1 MTLTTKKYGDII
13 YLIYLKVQVTK
24 GQLMAKIIIT
34 DDEPMNRRMTEFMLT
49 KNGYE
54 TVKAA
59 SGEECL
65 SKLSD
70 GADLVLLDV
79 MMPGLNG
86 FETLKRMRGV
96 GITIPVIFLTA
107 AEDNETL
114 HEAEELG
121 VPCVQKPFRPDD
133 LLSAVRNAIGAVK

>member
-1 MTLTTKKYGDII
+1 
-13 YLIYLKVQVTK
+13 
-24 GQLMAKIIIT
+24 MAKIIIT

-54 TVKAA
+54 TVKAS

-70 GADLVLLDV
+70 GADLVLLNV

-121 VPCVQKPFRPDD
+121 VPCVRKPFRPDD
-133 LLSAVRNAIGAVK
+133 LLSAVRNAIGVVK

>member
-1 MTLTTKKYGDII
+1 
-13 YLIYLKVQVTK
+13 
-24 GQLMAKIIIT
+24 MAKIIIT

-70 GADLVLLDV
+70 GADLV
-79 MMPGLNG
+79 MPGLNG

-121 VPCVQKPFRPDD
+121 VPCVRKPFRSDD
-133 LLSAVRNAIGAVK
+133 LLNAVRNAIGAVK

>member
-1 MTLTTKKYGDII
+1 
-13 YLIYLKVQVTK
+13 
-24 GQLMAKIIIT
+24 MAKIIIT

-79 MMPGLNG
+79 MMPDMDGYEVLEYMNFNG
-86 FETLKRMRGV
+86 VLKRTPAIMVTG
-96 GITIPVIFLTA
+96 A
-107 AEDNETL
+107 DSAED
-114 HEAEELG
+114 EEKCLRMG
-121 VPCVQKPFRPDD
+121 AMDFVRKPYVTD
-133 LLSAVRNAIGAVK
+133 VKTAGKKRR

>member
-1 MTLTTKKYGDII
+1 
-13 YLIYLKVQVTK
+13 
-24 GQLMAKIIIT
+24 MAKIIIT

-70 GADLVLLDV
+70 EADPEAHARRRD
-79 MMPGLNG
+79 NDSCN
-86 FETLKRMRGV
+86 
-96 GITIPVIFLTA
+96 IPYSC
-107 AEDNETL
+107 
-114 HEAEELG
+114 G
-121 VPCVQKPFRPDD
+121 
-133 LLSAVRNAIGAVK
+133 G

>member
-1 MTLTTKKYGDII
+1 
-13 YLIYLKVQVTK
+13 
-24 GQLMAKIIIT
+24 MAKIIIT

-79 MMPGLNG
+79 MMPGLKATPHKVHKL
-86 FETLKRMRGV
+86 EIKH
-96 GITIPVIFLTA
+96 
-107 AEDNETL
+107 D
-114 HEAEELG
+114 
-121 VPCVQKPFRPDD
+121 
-133 LLSAVRNAIGAVK
+133 

>member
-1 MTLTTKKYGDII
+1 
-13 YLIYLKVQVTK
+13 
-24 GQLMAKIIIT
+24 MAKIIIT

-107 AEDNETL
+107 AEDKKRCIKRKNSVF
-114 HEAEELG
+114 HASG
-121 VPCVQKPFRPDD
+121 NPSD
-133 LLSAVRNAIGAVK
+133 LTTF

>member
-1 MTLTTKKYGDII
+1 
-13 YLIYLKVQVTK
+13 
-24 GQLMAKIIIT
+24 MAKIIIT

-96 GITIPVIFLTA
+96 GITIPVIFLTTKRCIKRRDSVFHA
-107 AEDNETL
+107 SGN
-114 HEAEELG
+114 
-121 VPCVQKPFRPDD
+121 PSD
-133 LLSAVRNAIGAVK
+133 LTTF

>member
-1 MTLTTKKYGDII
+1 
-13 YLIYLKVQVTK
+13 
-24 GQLMAKIIIT
+24 MAKIIIT

-107 AEDNETL
+107 AE
-114 HEAEELG
+114 ELG
-121 VPCVQKPFRPDD
+121 VPCVRKPFRPDD
-133 LLSAVRNAIGAVK
+133 LLNAVRNAIGAVK

>member
-1 MTLTTKKYGDII
+1 
-13 YLIYLKVQVTK
+13 
-24 GQLMAKIIIT
+24 MAKIIIT

-86 FETLKRMRGV
+86 FETLKRMRGI

-114 HEAEELG
+114 HKAEELG
-121 VPCVQKPFRPDD
+121 VPCVRKPFRPDD
-133 LLSAVRNAIGAVK
+133 LLNAVRNAIGAVK

>member
-1 MTLTTKKYGDII
+1 
-13 YLIYLKVQVTK
+13 
-24 GQLMAKIIIT
+24 MAKIIIT

-107 AEDNETL
+107 AEDNERCMKRRNSVF
-114 HEAEELG
+114 HASG
-121 VPCVQKPFRPDD
+121 NPSD
-133 LLSAVRNAIGAVK
+133 LTTF

>member
-1 MTLTTKKYGDII
+1 
-13 YLIYLKVQVTK
+13 
-24 GQLMAKIIIT
+24 MAKIIIT

-96 GITIPVIFLTA
+96 GITIPVILQLRRITKRCMKRRNSVFHASGNPSDLT
-107 AEDNETL
+107 T
-114 HEAEELG
+114 
-121 VPCVQKPFRPDD
+121 F
-133 LLSAVRNAIGAVK
+133 

>member
-1 MTLTTKKYGDII
+1 MYNILVCDDEKDIVSALEI
-13 YLIYLKVQVTK
+13 YLTSEGYRVFK
-24 GQLMAKIIIT
+24 AY
-34 DDEPMNRRMTEFMLT
+34 
-49 KNGYE
+49 NGRE
-54 TVKAA
+54 ALGVIQK
-59 SGEECL
+59 E
-65 SKLSD
+65 D
-70 GADLVLLDV
+70 IHLVLLDV

-121 VPCVQKPFRPDD
+121 VPCVRKPFRPDD
-133 LLSAVRNAIGAVK
+133 LLNAVRNAIGAVK

>member
-1 MTLTTKKYGDII
+1 
-13 YLIYLKVQVTK
+13 
-24 GQLMAKIIIT
+24 MAKIIIT

-114 HEAEELG
+114 TT
-121 VPCVQKPFRPDD
+121 F
-133 LLSAVRNAIGAVK
+133 

>member
-1 MTLTTKKYGDII
+1 
-13 YLIYLKVQVTK
+13 
-24 GQLMAKIIIT
+24 MAKIIIT

-114 HEAEELG
+114 HKAEELG
-121 VPCVQKPFRPDD
+121 VPCEHTPLIPCAPSYSFTMGFSS
-133 LLSAVRNAIGAVK
+133 SAMQSAS

>member
-1 MTLTTKKYGDII
+1 
-13 YLIYLKVQVTK
+13 
-24 GQLMAKIIIT
+24 MAKIIIT

-86 FETLKRMRGV
+86 FETLKRNARRRDNDSCN
-96 GITIPVIFLTA
+96 IPYS
-107 AEDNETL
+107 
-114 HEAEELG
+114 G
-121 VPCVQKPFRPDD
+121 
-133 LLSAVRNAIGAVK
+133 GG

>member
-1 MTLTTKKYGDII
+1 MTLTTKKYGDI
-13 YLIYLKVQVTK
+13 IYLKVQVTK

-54 TVKAA
+54 TVKAS

-121 VPCVQKPFRPDD
+121 VPCVRKPFRPDD
-133 LLSAVRNAIGAVK
+133 LLSAVRNAIGVDK

>member
-1 MTLTTKKYGDII
+1 MTLTTKKYGDI
-13 YLIYLKVQVTK
+13 IYLKVQVTK

-121 VPCVQKPFRPDD
+121 VPCVRKPFRPDD
-133 LLSAVRNAIGAVK
+133 LLNAVRNAIGAVK

>member
-1 MTLTTKKYGDII
+1 
-13 YLIYLKVQVTK
+13 
-24 GQLMAKIIIT
+24 MAKIIIT

-49 KNGYE
+49 KNEYE
-54 TVKAA
+54 TVKAS

-121 VPCVQKPFRPDD
+121 VPCVPETLQT
-133 LLSAVRNAIGAVK
+133 